1 MNIKFRGGLLGLKD
15 FLVLLKLLLLV
26 MVYTSGEVQGK
37 YSKWLILLMQ
47 KLRLLVKVT
56 ATQEVQGK
64 YTKSDVLRTAESDSD
79 NKEEYEIKRN
89 KFGAPTYGLKPAA
102 YMNCNGPAER
112 SLALQTV
119 INPLRKISVWKKA
132 VSFLGSLPMQL
143 QHVDWKPD
151 YKGCYTNE
159 EEAKG

>member
-1 MNIKFRGGLLGLKD
+1 MTKNDEKDQKRQRNPLKA
-15 FLVLLKLLLLV
+15 LTVVITL
-26 MVYTSGEVQGK
+26 EVQNSGQRWWRSSLASRNSGK
-37 YSKWLILLMQ
+37 LVFGSK
-47 KLRLLVKVT
+47 KVLVID
-56 ATQEVQGK
+56 
-64 YTKSDVLRTAESDSD
+64 YTIYLWNRSDVLRTAESDSD